1 MGKSDKK
8 EAEAK
13 QTVATNRK
21 ARHFYEVLEVFE
33 AGLCLTG
40 PEVKSLR
47 DGRASLDG
55 CFGRHEGR
63 ELFLFNFY
71 IPPYRF
77 NTASLPLDSR
87 RTRKLLMSRAQ
98 IDRIARS
105 LQTKGLTMVPLEV
118 YFRRGWAKVALAL
131 ARGKKSPDRRDDLK
145 KKAVMREAQK
155 SFKGKYRG

>member
-1 MGKSDKK
+1 MGKSAKK
-8 EAEAK
+8 EAEEK
-13 QTVATNRK
+13 QVVATNRK
-21 ARHFYEVLEVFE
+21 ARHLYEILEVSE

-55 CFGRHEGR
+55 CFGRHEGQ

-71 IPPYRF
+71 IPPYKF
-77 NTASLPLDSR
+77 NTASQPLDSR

-98 IDRIARS
+98 IDRIGRS
-105 LQTKGLTMVPLEV
+105 LQTKGFTLVPLEV

-131 ARGKKSPDRRDDLK
+131 ARGKKGPDRREDLK
-145 KKAVMREAQK
+145 QKAIYREAEK